1 MHSDP
6 FITSVSVSAWC
17 LSCCWMNVK
26 GEKRQLCIWWGDR
39 AQWADLGSGN
49 GLLYGTW
56 AVPSFSSL
64 LGWLGGCHYSG
75 DLLIPTISPF
85 QFSFLSL
92 HLSLDSPTLKWELM
106 QDPAHQSED
115 TSFHSSSIPPLTF
128 VVTTSRR
135 KLSLSPFYRMSRFR
149 RQLWE
154 DIGTHRQNILNPR
167 AIVHQ
172 LCSFHWE
179 KIQFF
184 ILPRAPVFLSVFPVI
199 WLFYIF

>member
-1 MHSDP
+1 MSWP
-6 FITSVSVSAWC
+6 W
-17 LSCCWMNVK
+17 L
-26 GEKRQLCIWWGDR
+26 RQWTTVW
-39 AQWADLGSGN
+39 DLGCA
-49 GLLYGTW
+49 LLFFAPGMT
-56 AVPSFSSL
+56 
-64 LGWLGGCHYSG
+64 GWLSLQWWSSHTHNLSLPI
-75 DLLIPTISPF
+75 LLP
-85 QFSFLSL
+85 SL
-92 HLSLDSPTLKWELM
+92 HLSLDSPTLKWKLM

-179 KIQFF
+179 KILFF
-184 ILPRAPVFLSVFPVI
+184 ILPCAPVFLSNSLFFPSVM